1 MYIRSMR
8 SYGQQCAVAKAL
20 DVIGDRWTLLII
32 RELMIRERSRYTDI
46 RSGLPGIA
54 TNLLGDRLRELEA
67 AGIVHSQ
74 DAPPPVATRLF
85 SLTERGKA
93 LEPVIAELG
102 RWGAP
107 LLDERHGTEEFR
119 DHWVAL
125 PLRLYVRDRRPQD
138 PPVRIRIQAGTE
150 SLTLETVGDGSIQ
163 VAQGDARDA
172 DASIEGAPTDVLRLL
187 TGKTTLHEHRGRRL
201 HYDGDPKLLRRFG
214 TK

>member
-1 MYIRSMR
+1 MR

-20 DVIGDRWTLLII
+20 DVVGDRWTLLII

-46 RSGLPGIA
+46 RCGLPGIA

-67 AGIVHSQ
+67 AGIGRSEE
-74 DAPPPVATRLF
+74 APPPIATRLF
-85 SLTERGKA
+85 SLTERGRA
-93 LEPVIAELG
+93 LEQVLAELG

-107 LLDERHGTEEFR
+107 LLDERAGSEEFR

-138 PPVRIRIQAGTE
+138 QPVRIRIQAGSE
-150 SLTLETVGDGSIQ
+150 ALTLETVGDGSVH
-163 VAQGDARDA
+163 VAQGDAQDP
-172 DASIEGAPTDVLRLL
+172 DASIRGAPRDVLRLL
-187 TGKTTLHEHRGRRL
+187 TGKMTLLEGRGRRV

-214 TK
+214 AK